1 MECSGKVGSELG
13 GKNEVVVVGWGPR
26 STVDA
31 VDLGFKL
38 SSHVESP
45 LSILTH
51 GTPIRNW
58 KFY

>member
-1 MECSGKVGSELG
+1 MMG
-13 GKNEVVVVGWGPR
+13 GEGGGRSSR